1 MATIKLT
8 WIHNY
13 INSNGAELYKQT
25 DITMTGITWNYRKW
39 RWNKTEVQTNVIQ
52 NASFEFV
59 KSSNLDVH
67 TAIHGNTLFV
77 HLPDNRSVRLCLL
90 LDTVILL
97 RAEVGKFTGDGDW
110 IRIHDFG
117 VKVLDDIGDTHFLLN
132 GECNLF
138 K

>member
-1 MATIKLT
+1 MTTIKLT

-25 DITMTGITWNYRKW
+25 DIGITGITWNYRKW
-39 RWNKTEVQTNVIQ
+39 RWNKTEVQTKLIQ
-52 NASFEFV
+52 NASFEFIKV
-59 KSSNLDVH
+59 TDLDVH
-67 TAIHGNTLFV
+67 TAIQGNIMFV
-77 HLPDNRSVRLCLL
+77 HLPNNRSIRLCLL

-97 RAEVGKFTGDGDW
+97 RAEAGEFTGDGDW
-110 IRIHDFG
+110 VRIHDFG
-117 VKVLDDIGDTHFLLN
+117 AKVLDDIVDTHFILN